1 MGRME
6 ELVQQLNTLN
16 KHYYT
21 LDEPLV
27 SDIKYDE
34 LYEELQKLER
44 KEGRILPD
52 SPTQRVGGEI
62 LSKFEKHRHIQPLY
76 SLDKSRSLEEI
87 KAWIHRTNRW
97 IESYNGTTEEKL
109 PDPEY
114 IVEYKFDGLTINLTY
129 NEGKLIMAAT
139 RGNGVIGEDIT
150 AQVKTIESI
159 PLTIPWTGLI
169 EVQGEGL
176 MPLSALKKYNERAT
190 EVLKNARNAAAGA
203 LAPKIGRASCRERV

>member
-16 KHYYT
+16 RHYYT

-97 IESYNGTTEEKL
+97 IENYNGTTEEKL

-203 LAPKIGRASCRERV
+203 LRSS

>member
-16 KHYYT
+16 RHYYT

-62 LSKFEKHRHIQPLY
+62 LSKFEKHRHIQPRN
-76 SLDKSRSLEEI
+76 KSGMEELKSELREI
-87 KAWIHRTNRW
+87 A
-97 IESYNGTTEEKL
+97 EEK
-109 PDPEY
+109 
-114 IVEYKFDGLTINLTY
+114 
-129 NEGKLIMAAT
+129 
-139 RGNGVIGEDIT
+139 
-150 AQVKTIESI
+150 
-159 PLTIPWTGLI
+159 
-169 EVQGEGL
+169 
-176 MPLSALKKYNERAT
+176 
-190 EVLKNARNAAAGA
+190 NAAKT
-203 LAPKIGRASCRERV
+203 KIGRAHV

>member
-114 IVEYKFDGLTINLTY
+114 IVEYKFNGLT
-129 NEGKLIMAAT
+129 
-139 RGNGVIGEDIT
+139 
-150 AQVKTIESI
+150 
-159 PLTIPWTGLI
+159 
-169 EVQGEGL
+169 
-176 MPLSALKKYNERAT
+176 
-190 EVLKNARNAAAGA
+190 
-203 LAPKIGRASCRERV
+203 C